1 MYQVL
6 EAQPELKGHVDHKEL
21 KERLEL
27 QEVLVLRVTQVPK
40 ERKEAKVQQA

>member
-1 MYQVL
+1 VSQVL
-6 EAQPELKGHVDHKEL
+6 EAQPELKGHVDRKEL

-40 ERKEAKVQQA
+40 EHKVAKVLLE